1 MYMQCNYE
9 SNQNDM
15 LSNTEYITHIFEPQ
29 YTVVVSLVRILSE
42 DILRYILQYFKK
54 NYDLSSRTIRRLR
67 ANILD
72 GNFEK
77 FKFIYDE
84 YMQYGITNFFE
95 YEEEYRNYAWNFY
108 SLCDC
113 WCNNND
119 CTLCDPIKMHRG
131 VYIQQCGCA
140 NGKRYLAF
148 KMIYSEAYEFLTIYK
163 SSKSNKSNK
172 KRIKYNKLNE
182 YQRIV
187 DYIISSGPIIL
198 DHSSMIKWEN

>member
-1 MYMQCNYE
+1 MKSMYIQCKYE
-9 SNQNDM
+9 SESESDTNNM

-29 YTVVVSLVRILSE
+29 YTIVVSLVRILSE
-42 DILRYILQYFKK
+42 DIIRYILKYLKK
-54 NYDLSSRTIRRLR
+54 NYDLSARTICRLR
-67 ANILD
+67 ASILD
-72 GNFEK
+72 GNFEN

-84 YMQYGITNFFE
+84 YMQCGITNFFE
-95 YEEEYRNYAWNFY
+95 YEEEYRNYVWNFY

-113 WCNNND
+113 WC
-119 CTLCDPIKMHRG
+119 DPIKMYRG

-148 KMIYSEAYEFLTIYK
+148 KMIYSEAYEILTIYK
-163 SSKSNKSNK
+163 STNKRIKCSKSNN
-172 KRIKYNKLNE
+172 

-187 DYIISSGPIIL
+187 DYIIRSGPIIL